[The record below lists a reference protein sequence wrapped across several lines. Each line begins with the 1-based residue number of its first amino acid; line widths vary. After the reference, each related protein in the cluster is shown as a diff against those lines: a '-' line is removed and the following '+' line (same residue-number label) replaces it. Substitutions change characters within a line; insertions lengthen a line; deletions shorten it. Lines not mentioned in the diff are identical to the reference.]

1 VGVDSAE
8 QRKQLGEQFSL
19 WLQDLERL
27 NAAMKDLSNR
37 ASVAYSASAVS
48 SSSSNAS
55 SSNASSVSLH
65 LWTEQAFQPPPGESC
80 HVKQV
85 LAGGHVYDMCLRTGK
100 DLISD
105 VIKGHEGRWPDW

>member
-1 VGVDSAE
+1 VESAE
-8 QRKQLGEQFSL
+8 HRTQLVQQFST

-27 NAAMKDLSNR
+27 NAAMKDLSSKAAFVYN
-37 ASVAYSASAVS
+37 ASAVS
-48 SSSSNAS
+48 SSSS
-55 SSNASSVSLH
+55 SSNASSASLH
-65 LWTEQAFQPPPGESC
+65 LWTDQIFQPPPGEAC

-85 LAGGHVYDMCLRTGK
+85 IAGGKIYDMCLRSGQ